1 MNTTPNYKKWFTP
14 AGEVVAPLSLSEAPF
29 QAGAVIAQGSG
40 NRNQNPPTSAMSDDV
55 IFDIVVPFAENEKGE
70 PVSIKA
76 RIDATFSVED
86 WGYVTVDGERIID
99 MTRAKETAGRFGGHA
114 TWPAQTRS
122 AEVSSGSHRLVFHYE
137 NISMADAS
145 NNKIVC
151 EYSYRVVALEAGG
164 VKEPDTCGCGGS
176 TCSIEGGLPAARSG
190 SAVVSSSAGSE
201 VSASVTADSLYWSC
215 NAGALR
221 GFGAMLGGKLVMQ
234 AKALSAALASP
245 AALLFNHPLAAIL
258 QVPAEGAQP
267 GCRLEIHRGNRVI
280 ALRYYSDGSIS
291 PVGVDSAGLG
301 VASLLPAV
309 EADEVPP
316 SLRWQDD
323 SGAAWRFSLLD
334 GSLMSYTSPDGVLI
348 SDVSDYFSVKYA
360 DGALRQVWSYWDGLV
375 NVEDVAETGFSLALY
390 PPDLVAG
397 PDADSGLFSLVEG
410 AAYFRKFTFTWES
423 GTLAVTESA
432 PQRQDVRT
440 AWQQSESGAW
450 SMTRGT
456 GAEAVTTTQ
465 TRTVLEPASAATG
478 ALEVW
483 QLVTEMRQG
492 DSVASCICEVYQ
504 STPVGELLLS
514 HVEDYGSPTARTTL
528 FEYDGCG
535 NEIRR
540 TAPDG
545 AVAENC
551 YDQHG
556 RLVKSYEPWRGGDY
570 TLITD
575 YSYVNSSASQ
585 FNGDIA
591 QITRKLRPA
600 DGGLM
605 TTLSTETHT
614 YSQSGGVKREEIRT
628 TATGSTNTHL
638 EISETW
644 TGEAAVALNRGRIRM
659 HQEVDGV
666 QQWYDYAPSSLHGA
680 IYTITEESR
689 VAGNAVPGQS
699 RRRVSFINAAGN
711 TVREEEYAFL
721 SDGETWALL
730 SGVNHSFD
738 AQNQPVG
745 SVQDN
750 GRASSR
756 EVNCSGSPIWE
767 LDADGVRTDYTYDS
781 ARRLTEVSRAEVR
794 DGETVITPE
803 TITEY
808 VYDAKGRTVSTITH
822 TGAMQTARHTAYDGS
837 GRVISS
843 TDELGRV
850 TTTAY
855 SADGLTTNVT
865 TPAGATTITQQNPDG
880 STASI
885 SGTAQ
890 RETLYSYSV
899 QNGFICETQQLA
911 DGTIIA
917 QTTTNGFGQVV
928 VQAQPN
934 TQGGFICSRSEYNAK
949 GQLVKTWADT
959 GLDTTP
965 TAATLYEY
973 DAMGN
978 VVKQT
983 LALAE
988 QPSPENSPIT
998 ETSFGA
1004 ESLEDGVYSI
1014 TTTTRYNAAGQPLT
1028 SVQKQLISQLSPTLE
1043 SKSVFVSERSL
1054 TSTQWSEYS
1063 AGTKRVQYSTVPT
1076 SSITAETVTVDG
1088 VVRSQKDT
1096 AGITTTATRSYTAN
1110 GMVLTQT
1117 DGRGNTTTTVTDK
1130 AGRALMVTDAAG
1142 NVTTTVYCD
1151 CCDQPATI
1159 TDAQGNTTC
1168 YRYDIRGRK
1177 VAEWGTGILP
1187 ATFGYDDAG
1196 NMVTLTTFRNPD
1208 AVISSDPAEW
1218 EGLVQD
1224 TTTWTFDSATG
1235 LELSKTYADNT
1246 AVVKTYDAHN
1256 RLATKTNAR
1265 GKVKVHSYE
1274 HARGLLLNTTWYHPA
1289 AEGEEA
1295 VADSYS
1301 PSRSFTYN
1309 HLGQLTQVTDD
1320 AGVRSIGYNQYGE
1333 QETDS
1338 LVVDNDTHL
1347 ITETRDA
1354 QGRSTGYVY
1363 SKNGTTQQ
1371 TVCTGYGNDGRIAT
1385 AGFLHGGV
1393 ERQFTYAYLP
1403 GTNLLQTLTKPNNM
1417 TLTQSYEPQRNL
1429 LTGMCYKRSA
1439 TTVAERTYTYDA
1451 LGRPLT
1457 RTTSRGVQS
1466 VTDSFGYNNRSEL
1479 TTATVNGGSYAYDYD
1494 NIGNRLSSQSSAGAE
1509 ADAAITEYTANQ
1521 LNQYTALT
1529 VDGDVD
1535 FQPEYDAD
1543 GNQCRVKTSTGIW
1556 AISYDAENRPT
1567 DFTSQAA
1574 DGTITSV
1581 HCEYD
1586 YMGRR
1591 TTKMV
1596 TVGNNV
1602 TLQQRYIYRGYLQ
1615 IACIDLTRSHHPA
1628 LWFITWDPTQPV
1640 ATRPLAIQKDGSW
1653 FTYGWDLTKN
1663 ICELYGPAG
1672 YIRTAYNYTPYGE
1685 VTAEGDVTQPIQWS
1699 SEYNDD
1705 ELGLIYYNYRH
1716 YNPVDGV
1723 WFGRDPSNIKVPY
1736 TFAQNNP
1743 INAYDYIGLSTKI
1756 KFLSEPEFVKSN
1768 NIHKDAGQFEFRYK
1782 SEYSV
1787 CAKRG
1792 NLCTVK
1798 KEPKYV
1804 AGFITIFL
1812 SNFNGRYSKI
1822 YNSDM
1827 NAKIIETINLVR
1839 KGKLK
1844 RYDQI
1849 KKNDIFAD
1857 FYTLDGVYVHEM
1869 IHFKQAISRKEEVI
1883 SKFPDSIGGNVL
1895 MNCQQA
1901 NMIKS
1906 KNDMTWEKVPSD
1918 IIASSFTKPS
1928 EEVEAYTKEWL
1939 YYGKEHDKH
1948 NLLL

>member
-86 WGYVTVDGERIID
+86 WGYVTVDGERIIN
-99 MTRAKETAGRFGGHA
+99 MTRAKEPGGRFGGHA
-114 TWPAQTRS
+114 TWPAQTSS

-221 GFGAMLGGKLVMQ
+221 GFGASLGGKLVMQ

-258 QVPAEGAQP
+258 QVPAEGVQP
-267 GCRLEIHRGNRVI
+267 GCRLEIRRGNRVI

-390 PPDLVAG
+390 TPDLVAG
-397 PDADSGLFSLVEG
+397 PDADSGLFSLVED
-410 AAYFRKFTFTWES
+410 AAFFRKFTFTWES

-492 DSVASCICEVYQ
+492 DSVASSICEVYQ

-514 HVEDYGSPTARTTL
+514 RVEDYGSPTARTTL

-545 AVAENC
+545 SVAENC

-644 TGEAAVALNRGRIRM
+644 TDEAAVALNRGRIRM
-659 HQEVDGV
+659 HQGVDGV

-730 SGVNHSFD
+730 SGVTHSFD
-738 AQNQPVG
+738 AQNHPVG

-767 LDADGVRTDYTYDS
+767 QDADGVRTDYTYDS

-808 VYDAKGRTVSTITH
+808 VYDAAGRTVSTITH

-843 TDELGRV
+843 TDELDRV

-855 SADGLTTNVT
+855 SADGLTTTVT

-880 STASI
+880 STARI

-911 DGTIIA
+911 NGTIIG
-917 QTTTNGFGQVV
+917 QTTTNGFGETV

-934 TQGGFICSRSEYNAK
+934 TLGGFICTRSEYNAM
-949 GQLVKTWADT
+949 GQLMKTWADT

-988 QPSPENSPIT
+988 LPSPENSPIT

-1014 TTTTRYNAAGQPLT
+1014 TTTTRYNAAGQPLI
-1028 SVQKQLISQLSPTLE
+1028 SVQKRLISQLSPTLE
-1043 SKSVFVSERSL
+1043 SKSVFVSERGL

-1063 AGTKRVQYSTVPT
+1063 AGTKRVQYSTMPT
-1076 SSITAETVTVDG
+1076 SSITAETVTVSG
-1088 VVRSQKDT
+1088 VALSQKDT

-1168 YRYDIRGRK
+1168 YRYDLRGRK
-1177 VAEWGTGILP
+1177 VAEWGTGIQP
-1187 ATFGYDDAG
+1187 AVFGYDDAG

-1224 TTTWTFDSATG
+1224 TTTWTFDPATG

-1256 RLATKTNAR
+1256 RLATETNAR
-1265 GKVKVHSYE
+1265 GRVKVHSYE

-1295 VADSYS
+1295 AIDSTS
-1301 PSRSFTYN
+1301 PARSFTYN

-1363 SKNGTTQQ
+1363 SKNGSTQQ
-1371 TVCTGYGNDGRIAT
+1371 TVCTGYGNDGRIAN

-1403 GTNLLQTLTKPNNM
+1403 GTHLLQTLTKPNNM
-1417 TLTQSYEPQRNL
+1417 TLTQSYEPQRDL
-1429 LTGMCYKRSA
+1429 LTGMLYKRGNTA
-1439 TTVAERTYTYDA
+1439 VAHRTYTYDT

-1457 RTTSRGVQS
+1457 RTTARNGQTVND
-1466 VTDSFGYNNRSEL
+1466 TFGYNNRSEL

-1494 NIGNRLSSQSSAGAE
+1494 NIGNRKTAQEAAEEITGYSA
-1509 ADAAITEYTANQ
+1509 NN

-1543 GNQCRVKTSTGIW
+1543 GNQTRVKTSTGIW
-1556 AISYDAENRPT
+1556 TVSYDAETRPT

-1615 IACIDLTRSHHPA
+1615 IASIDHTRSHHPA

-1653 FTYGWDLTKN
+1653 FTYGWNLTKN
-1663 ICELYGPAG
+1663 ICELYGPSG
-1672 YIRTAYNYTPYGE
+1672 YIRTAYTYAPYGE
-1685 VTAEGDVTQPIQWS
+1685 VTANGDVAQPIQWS
-1699 SEYNDD
+1699 SEFNDT
-1705 ELGLIYYNYRH
+1705 ELGLVYYNYRH
-1716 YNPVDGV
+1716 YNPMDGR
-1723 WFGRDPSNIKVPY
+1723 WMGRDSVYGHNLYSYVTNDIIRKFDISGLIYTIANEPTIRSVTRSEMSRELGLFDTTGIKIPQINSYFGFSYMSVPDE
-1736 TFAQNNP
+1736 T
-1743 INAYDYIGLSTKI
+1743 IIREIKLVDDDNAYETVHLYMKMESKKYSLAEAKEKVKQHELNHFKSFKKRMRPFLKVLNSYDGLSCV
-1756 KFLSEPEFVKSN
+1756 SAS
-1768 NIHKDAGQFEFRYK
+1768 
-1782 SEYSV
+1782 
-1787 CAKRG
+1787 
-1792 NLCTVK
+1792 
-1798 KEPKYV
+1798 
-1804 AGFITIFL
+1804 
-1812 SNFNGRYSKI
+1812 
-1822 YNSDM
+1822 
-1827 NAKIIETINLVR
+1827 
-1839 KGKLK
+1839 KLK
-1844 RYDQI
+1844 LYLHSYHRYVMSQI
-1849 KKNDIFAD
+1849 KLDSVKLDIKD
-1857 FYTLDGVYVHEM
+1857 
-1869 IHFKQAISRKEEVI
+1869 
-1883 SKFPDSIGGNVL
+1883 
-1895 MNCQQA
+1895 
-1901 NMIKS
+1901 
-1906 KNDMTWEKVPSD
+1906 
-1918 IIASSFTKPS
+1918 
-1928 EEVEAYTKEWL
+1928 
-1939 YYGKEHDKH
+1939 YYGDMQKVRIQEKPFYES
-1948 NLLL
+1948 NYNKAKSTYEKAKKALEK